1 MLWYINTQYS
11 VRESSPV
18 MHFSVASCRPA
29 FWKSNNIVRALKFG
43 PSHQRFRLQHPN
55 LHRCDYFRTHK
66 WTNKAS
72 LSGTSFISI
81 FALTIFTHRE
91 GLSGST
97 PVPDNNVNSSTLPNQ
112 CATQQGIY
120 GVTSRVFILVLLGK
134 DYDEGAIHRR
144 LINWHFGVPGPQ
156 GGGITF
162 DPDHNMEEVVTWRYA
177 CRFDFNP
184 PSIVVLPS
192 PYSELDQKLY
202 LRELAVILVTVGI
215 MIFYHKNC

>member
-1 MLWYINTQYS
+1 MAWAVTNILNL
-11 VRESSPV
+11 SPTFFV
-18 MHFSVASCRPA
+18 
-29 FWKSNNIVRALKFG
+29 SNIR
-43 PSHQRFRLQHPN
+43 H
-55 LHRCDYFRTHK
+55 LHRCSYCWTHK
-66 WTNKAS
+66 WTDKAS

-112 CATQQGIY
+112 CAAQQGIY

-134 DYDEGAIHRR
+134 DYDEGATHRR
-144 LINWHFGVPGPQ
+144 PINCHIGLH
-156 GGGITF
+156 GGITF

-177 CRFDFNP
+177 CRFAFDP

-202 LRELAVILVTVGI
+202 PRCNTGDRGNHDILPQELLETALII
-215 MIFYHKNC
+215 

>member
-1 MLWYINTQYS
+1 MAWAVTNILNLSLTFF
-11 VRESSPV
+11 V
-18 MHFSVASCRPA
+18 
-29 FWKSNNIVRALKFG
+29 SNIR
-43 PSHQRFRLQHPN
+43 H
-55 LHRCDYFRTHK
+55 LHRCSYCWTHK
-66 WTNKAS
+66 WTDKAS

-97 PVPDNNVNSSTLPNQ
+97 PVPDNNVNSSALPNQ
-112 CATQQGIY
+112 CAAQQGIY

-134 DYDEGAIHRR
+134 DYDEGATHRR
-144 LINWHFGVPGPQ
+144 PINCHVGLH
-156 GGGITF
+156 GGITF

-177 CRFDFNP
+177 CRFAFDP

-202 LRELAVILVTVGI
+202 PRELAVILVTVGI
-215 MIFYHKNC
+215 MILYQKNC